1 MSTALAATSRP
12 ADLLDAFVDHDN
24 RLGGQQPYRLQRRAA
39 AHAFLTRH
47 PDLEEWMAR
56 PVEARLVELGRH
68 ELAWPFVAFAI
79 VTGAVRADADLL
91 FAKNFGHSMF
101 RWINVLFTD
110 DIARLEDAATRLG
123 ATSPAIAVRGAVQLA
138 VAFMGRAP
146 STLTSEDLDQLA
158 VAIDTSPRLS
168 EPMRRGRRA
177 DVFRLRRFLF
187 EAGMITLPAQ
197 HRREGG
203 PATREAR
210 MAAVRAPEFRRTLT
224 AYLDARATVLRPKTI
239 DKLTSALAIFGEF
252 VCDHDPDLHS
262 VAGLERRH
270 IEAFLAWTS
279 TRASRGSH
287 DHSKTVGPFVHAH
300 AAIAVRGFLDDIWAW
315 GWADAPGRRLIFN
328 ADIPRQPDTLP
339 RALPPDIDT
348 AVMDAVAHL
357 DDVFARVGITVLR
370 HTGIR
375 IGELL
380 DLEINHLVDYGRNG
394 TWLRVPLGKLHNERS
409 VPVDDQA
416 LEALDQWLA
425 QRQPQ
430 RARPH
435 PRGGDLTDFIFVA
448 KGRRLGTA
456 RIQRGF
462 RDAVTAA
469 GLLGPDGQPLKVT
482 AHQMRHTWAT
492 ELANAGMSIQALMT
506 LLGHRSPEMTIRYA
520 RLASPALKT
529 AYDQA
534 AGRIARRIPVAPLG
548 QPATPDRVE
557 WLAAEMLKTRVAHGY
572 CSRDL
577 VAEACAYA
585 NICETCPNYVTAP
598 EFEPAIEA
606 QLADI
611 HALRDDADTRGWTSE
626 AARHDRVI
634 TSLDRHL
641 QRININRPATTPLDT
656 PPRAG

>member
-1 MSTALAATSRP
+1 MTALAATSGP
-12 ADLLDAFVDHDN
+12 AGLLDAFVDHDN
-24 RLGGQQPYRLQRRAA
+24 RLGGQRAYRLERRKAA
-39 AHAFLTRH
+39 QAFLARH
-47 PDLEEWMAR
+47 PDLDEWMAR
-56 PVEARLVELGRH
+56 PLEARLVELGRH
-68 ELAWPFVAFAI
+68 ELAWPFVAYAI
-79 VTGAVRADADLL
+79 VTGAVRADAELL

-101 RWINVLFTD
+101 RWINVMFPG

-123 ATSPAIAVRGAVQLA
+123 AASPRVAVRGAVQLA
-138 VAFMGRAP
+138 VAFAGRAP
-146 STLTSEDLDQLA
+146 STLTMEDLDQLA
-158 VAIDTSPRLS
+158 AAIDTSPRLS
-168 EPMRRGRRA
+168 EPMRRGRRG
-177 DVFRLRRFLF
+177 DLFRLRRFLF
-187 EAGMITLPAQ
+187 EAGMVTLLPAQ

-210 MAAVRAPEFRRTLT
+210 VSVVRAPEFRRTLT

-252 VCDHDPDLHS
+252 VCDLDPELKS
-262 VAGLERRH
+262 VAALERRH
-270 IEAFLAWTS
+270 IEAFLAWTAA
-279 TRASRGSH
+279 RASRGSH
-287 DHSKTVGPFVHAH
+287 DHTKTVGPFVQAH

-315 GWADAPGRRLIFN
+315 GWADAPGRRLIFE

-339 RALPPDIDT
+339 RALPPDID
-348 AVMDAVAHL
+348 AALMNAVAGL
-357 DDVFARVGITVLR
+357 DDVFARVAITVLR

-380 DLEINHLVDYGRNG
+380 DLEIGHLVDFGPNG
-394 TWLRVPLGKLHNERS
+394 TWLRVPLGKLHNERA
-409 VPVDDQA
+409 VPVDDHA
-416 LEALDQWLA
+416 LEALDEWLG
-425 QRQPQ
+425 QRQMQ

-435 PRGGDLTDFIFVA
+435 PRDGHLADFVFVA
-448 KGRRLGTA
+448 KGRRLGTT
-456 RIQRGF
+456 RVQRGF

-469 GLLGPDGQPLKVT
+469 GLFGPDGQPLKVT

-534 AGRIARRIPVAPLG
+534 AGRVARRIPVAPAG
-548 QPATPDRVE
+548 KPAVPDRVE
-557 WLAAEMLKTRVAHGY
+557 WLGAEMLKTRVANGY

-577 VAEACAYA
+577 VAEACPYA

-611 HALRDDADTRGWTSE
+611 HTLRDDADGRGWISE
-626 AARHDRVI
+626 TARHDRVI
-634 TSLDRHL
+634 ASLERHL
-641 QRININRPATTPLDT
+641 QRINANRPAGTSP
-656 PPRAG
+656 

>member
-1 MSTALAATSRP
+1 MTALAVTSAP
-12 ADLLDAFVDHDN
+12 AAGLFDAFVEHDEQ
-24 RLGGQQPYRLQRRAA
+24 LGGQRAYRLQRRSAA
-39 AHAFLTRH
+39 EAFLVRH
-47 PDLEEWMAR
+47 PDLDEWMAR
-56 PVEARLVELGRH
+56 PVEARLAELRRH
-68 ELAWPFVAFAI
+68 DLVWPFVAYAI
-79 VTGAVRADADLL
+79 VTGAVRADTELL
-91 FAKNFGHSMF
+91 FAKNFGHSVF
-101 RWINVLFTD
+101 RWINVLFPD
-110 DIARLEDAATRLG
+110 DIARLEDAAARLG
-123 ATSPAIAVRGAVQLA
+123 AASPWVAVRDAVQLP
-138 VAFMGRAP
+138 VAFAGRAP
-146 STLTSEDLDQLA
+146 STLTTADLDELA
-158 VAIDTSPRLS
+158 AVIDASVRLS
-168 EPMRRGRRA
+168 EPMRRGRRSSL
-177 DVFRLRRFLF
+177 FRLRRFLF
-187 EAGMITLPAQ
+187 EAGMVTLPAQ

-210 MAAVRAPEFRRTLT
+210 VSVVRAPEFRRTLT

-252 VCDHDPDLHS
+252 VCDHDPELRS

-270 IEAFLAWTS
+270 IEAFLAWTA
-279 TRASRGSH
+279 TRAGRGSH
-287 DHSKTVGPFVHAH
+287 DHAKTVGPFVHAH

-315 GWADAPGRRLIFN
+315 GWADAPGRRLVFD

-348 AVMDAVAHL
+348 ALMDAVTGL
-357 DDVFARVGITVLR
+357 YDVFARVAITVLR

-380 DLEINHLVDYGRNG
+380 DLETGHLADYGRNG
-394 TWLRVPLGKLHNERS
+394 IWLRVPLGKLHNERS
-409 VPVDDQA
+409 VPVDDNA
-416 LEALDQWLA
+416 LEALDEWLS
-425 QRQPQ
+425 QRQPH

-435 PRGGDLTDFIFVA
+435 PRDGHLADFVFVD
-448 KGRRLGTA
+448 KGRRLGTT

-469 GLLGPDGQPLKVT
+469 GLFGPDGQPLKVT

-534 AGRIARRIPVAPLG
+534 SGRVARRIPVAPAG
-548 QPATPDRVE
+548 KPAVPDRVE

-585 NICETCPNYVTAP
+585 NICETCPNFVTAP
-598 EFEPAIEA
+598 EFTPAIEA

-611 HALRDDADTRGWTSE
+611 HVLRDDAEHRGWTSE
-626 AARHDRVI
+626 TARHDRVI
-634 TSLDRHL
+634 ASLERHL
-641 QRININRPATTPLDT
+641 QRISNDRPADT
-656 PPRAG
+656 SP